1 MLEWPAFAAFVVFFW
16 FQELRRELR
25 SSGSKETVAPPA
37 VAQPDPMTPQTPQP
51 SEQGPPSSPSGI
63 RRPVRVA
70 RRVTV
75 PVEADDGELAAYN
88 RYLEWLNANPDARPG
103 DYPG

>member
-1 MLEWPAFAAFVVFFW
+1 MLEWPVFAAFVVFFW
-16 FQELRRELR
+16 IQELRRELR
-25 SSGSKETVAPPA
+25 SSRSKEAVVTPA
-37 VAQPDPMTPQTPQP
+37 VAQPDPVTPR
-51 SEQGPPSSPSGI
+51 PPEASGQRSPSPAPGI

-75 PVEADDGELAAYN
+75 PAEADDGELAAYN